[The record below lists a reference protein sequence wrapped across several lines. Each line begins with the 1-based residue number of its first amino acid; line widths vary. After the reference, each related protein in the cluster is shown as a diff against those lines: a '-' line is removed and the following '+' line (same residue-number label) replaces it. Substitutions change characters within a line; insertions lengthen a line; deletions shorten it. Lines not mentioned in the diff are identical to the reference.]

1 MATQA
6 LLKSLC
12 YDPRG
17 QDTVQQTKAGLP
29 YYDGNPYDFEQW
41 HFVLMGKFD
50 AYASKKD
57 VEVRD
62 QDRIELSV
70 KVIEGLKDDAL
81 KCAMDLGRDVVV
93 APDGVLRIAEAIKAS
108 WAGKLEIAT
117 KELYREGGTKDGVL
131 ARVPGES
138 MGTTRAETTSA
149 EGEGESQQPE
159 AEPATPSEDA

>member
-6 LLKSLC
+6 LLKSLR

-29 YYDGNPYDFEQW
+29 YYDGNPHDFEQW
-41 HFVLMGKFD
+41 QFVVMGKYD
-50 AYASKKD
+50 AHASKSD
-57 VEVRD
+57 VEVQS

-93 APDGVLRIAEAIKAS
+93 ADGVLRIAKATKAS
-108 WAGKLEIAT
+108 
-117 KELYREGGTKDGVL
+117 
-131 ARVPGES
+131 
-138 MGTTRAETTSA
+138 
-149 EGEGESQQPE
+149 
-159 AEPATPSEDA
+159 